1 MSKETILKH
10 LQDNVRAIYHKAVD
24 ADTQIE
30 QLREQKKA
38 GFKQIFS
45 ADTPFISHSDTFL
58 SYVEELAADLNEFEM
73 ADEESYKELLPNIV
87 LKIELLFKMLM
98 TFKSNL
104 K

>member
-24 ADTQIE
+24 ADKQIE

-45 ADTPFISHSDTFL
+45 AETAFRNHSDTFL
-58 SYVEELAADLNEFEM
+58 PYVEELAEDLNEFEG
-73 ADEESYKELLPNIV
+73 ADEEQYQALLPNIV